1 MNFQDKGL
9 QGCWLT
15 IKQTPC
21 NSTGVTYCPISLS
34 MMPALQNTELS
45 IEAFPQMFEYSIP
58 CIFLRDPSL
67 HARVQIE
74 KGSQDYPIAKD
85 CLRVGKWQMIAG
97 NAGKREIRL

>member
-1 MNFQDKGL
+1 MNFQGKGS

-58 CIFLRDPSL
+58 VLERTCADREGVPRLSHCKRLFKSRQMADDSRECGKTRDKIITT
-67 HARVQIE
+67 R
-74 KGSQDYPIAKD
+74 
-85 CLRVGKWQMIAG
+85 
-97 NAGKREIRL
+97 